1 MTVKELMKK
10 LAKMDQNAQVVFPD
24 TYIQNE
30 GWEEGCENAV
40 LHVDDV
46 MMDKEGRA
54 YLCGGEEF

>member
-24 TYIQNE
+24 TYAQNE
-30 GWEEGCENAV
+30 GWGEGCENAV

-46 MMDKEGRA
+46 MIDKEGRV
-54 YLCGGEEF
+54 YLYEEEF